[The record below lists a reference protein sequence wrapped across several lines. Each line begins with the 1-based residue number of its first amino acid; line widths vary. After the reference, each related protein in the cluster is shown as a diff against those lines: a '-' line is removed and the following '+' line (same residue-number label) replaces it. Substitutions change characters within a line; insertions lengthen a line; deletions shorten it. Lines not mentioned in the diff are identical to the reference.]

1 MPSICYAY
9 KELARFSADFRQ
21 EHFDALL
28 ELITFIQA
36 HPTPLIIA
44 KEGGKNFMLRPMLIG
59 MEDVNISAQ
68 LVSLFFTVIIPS
80 AGPPAL
86 SAIRHDRSVRVNS
99 WP

>member
-44 KEGGKNFMLRPMLIG
+44 KEGGEELHAASDADWNVQRS
-59 MEDVNISAQ
+59 SAPQ
-68 LVSLFFTVIIPS
+68 HSRLYH
-80 AGPPAL
+80 L
-86 SAIRHDRSVRVNS
+86 SR
-99 WP
+99 